1 MEFTDSDIATDIEEL
16 VGPVRKQPATVNA
29 ATLADMIDL
38 TEARVVALARSGAIP
53 RVSKGRYDQREAVRA
68 YIRYLRQ
75 NPAGRKTTDPA
86 LADERRR
93 LVREQAD
100 REAIRNAA
108 ARGDLVAA
116 SDVEARWT
124 AVLTELRSRLLAVPS
139 RVGGRAAHFTTA
151 DLDIIDREIRDALKE
166 LADGNT

>member
-1 MEFTDSDIATDIEEL
+1 MDFNDPDIAEL
-16 VGPVRKQPATVNA
+16 VGDPHAIRKQPVTVNSA
-29 ATLADMIDL
+29 VLADLIDL
-38 TEARVVALARSGAIP
+38 TENRVVALARGGHIP

-68 YIRYLRQ
+68 YVRYLRQ
-75 NPAGRKTTDPA
+75 GGAGRKTDPA

-108 ARGDLVAA
+108 ARGDLVSA

-151 DLDIIDREIRDALKE
+151 DLEIIDREIRDALKE
-166 LADGNT
+166 LADGNA